1 MSHTSIY
8 EFDRFGYSTG
18 RSAVIDEMGGIP
30 VYWSAAPFP
39 EIPDGQY
46 AMFNGETWYLVS
58 QPYIE
63 PLPVEVPLVRPP
75 LMTASPLSPSTP
87 STSITVL

>member
-8 EFDRFGYSTG
+8 EFDRFGYFTG

-63 PLPVEVPLVRPP
+63 PLPVEPPLVVQRFVPP
-75 LMTASPLSPSTP
+75 SPSTP
-87 STSITVL
+87 PSTITVL